1 MDLTLGFPPA
11 DAIYGNLRRIDY
23 VKLGEKTILTLI
35 TICAIVVGVVSYLS
49 TITQLWWLDNGENIV
64 NSIKSNSNRVVDFVF
79 YTSTDQWFLPNL

>member
-1 MDLTLGFPPA
+1 MPSM
-11 DAIYGNLRRIDY
+11 AICGGLIDY

-79 YTSTDQWFLPNL
+79 YTSTDQ

>member
-23 VKLGEKTILTLI
+23 VKLGEKTIFTLI
-35 TICAIVVGVVSYLS
+35 AICAIVVGVVSYLS

-79 YTSTDQWFLPNL
+79 YTSTDQ